1 MSHIDIKKTMEQ
13 TLCQKQEEV
22 RNYQR
27 FADAFD
33 APGAAKMFA
42 HFAEAEMLHATQLID
57 MLKKFN

>member
-13 TLCQKQEEV
+13 TLCQKQEEI

-27 FADAFD
+27 FSHAFD
-33 APGAAKMFA
+33 DPEAAKMFA

>member
-1 MSHIDIKKTMEQ
+1 MEQ

-27 FADAFD
+27 FAHAFD
-33 APGAAKMFA
+33 DPEAAKMFA
-42 HFAEAEMLHATQLID
+42 HFAEAEMLHETQLID